1 MQRIPNH
8 SLRAGLT
15 GLLGTIGE
23 PATNFILNAKT
34 PAGLPKVFAIDFD
47 ANPFNP
53 SDTGI
58 ARSIRNPDTE
68 QLASFSIPS
77 INLKIHSCLQISSR
91 MKLFTLIPHSLI

>member
-58 ARSIRNPDTE
+58 ARSIRHCE
-68 QLASFSIPS
+68 
-77 INLKIHSCLQISSR
+77 INKESRYGTIGVRFQSQI
-91 MKLFTLIPHSLI
+91 